1 MKKAFI
7 VAATIASLFV
17 MPGSVQ
23 AGEMNMKTA
32 VEMAAQDELETKTMY
47 AHGTFEIYA
56 EPDTTSEVKGVA
68 MENTSFDAAFTE
80 NGWTMILAEDGVAFI
95 EAANLYEEPV
105 NHNYFDH
112 DLYLLAH
119 LIAGE
124 AQPCDDMEQRYVA
137 SVVLNRVADSRFPNS
152 LEGVIFQKRQYAC
165 IPDGN
170 FYRQPTE
177 RNWAN
182 ARWILEN
189 GSILPGNVVWQSG
202 GKQGRG
208 VYLKT
213 PWHYFCY

>member
-47 AHGTFEIYA
+47 AHGAFEIYA

-80 NGWTMILAEDGVAFI
+80 
-95 EAANLYEEPV
+95 PV
-105 NHNYFDH
+105 NHNYSDH

-152 LEGVIFQKRQYAC
+152 LENVIFQKRQYAC

>member
-47 AHGTFEIYA
+47 AHGAFEIYA

-105 NHNYFDH
+105 NHNYSDH

-124 AQPCDDMEQRYVA
+124 AQPCDDM
-137 SVVLNRVADSRFPNS
+137 
-152 LEGVIFQKRQYAC
+152 
-165 IPDGN
+165 
-170 FYRQPTE
+170 
-177 RNWAN
+177 
-182 ARWILEN
+182 
-189 GSILPGNVVWQSG
+189 
-202 GKQGRG
+202 
-208 VYLKT
+208 
-213 PWHYFCY
+213 